1 MVEIW
6 KQNTFINITNSVY
19 FYTMT
24 FGLPPYY
31 PSIENVMHL
40 PLERYLPPYQQNV
53 LVQMLKY
60 KDINEGWLLDPIGS
74 NPLSAIELANV
85 GYRVMVACNNP
96 ILAKL
101 YEVICRAPVKNQF
114 QAALSEFGSFKVGDE
129 RLELQIR
136 KIYQTECPNC
146 RSTNDNADFLWKK
159 GEDTP
164 FQKELLCTSCKL
176 KSESPISEQDLLIQS
191 SIGNL
196 NLYRS
201 RAFQRVI
208 PGVETPPPVV
218 QEVIQAY
225 LPRSL
230 AVLSKLLNRNDAYNT
245 TAERKSII
253 EALLILACDFGTM
266 LWGNP
271 PGRSRPK
278 AISIPNQFWEYNLWK
293 ILENGSKF
301 LTFFESPIPFTI
313 FPELPSETGG
323 ICLYTNRIRRRE
335 DFQSFPNFQAV
346 TTILPRPN
354 QALWAFSAV
363 WAGWIW
369 GHSAVQ
375 KLKGS
380 LERKRYDWIWHTNAL
395 QKLFEFTSTMKTP
408 WIATAPEIS
417 PNFMLSFVSAPAASG
432 YRLDEYSYSPEQ
444 KSAQLYFSYDPGRLS
459 KDQIQPNFILEYL
472 ERKGEQASYQELST
486 INILNIARNNNLEIP
501 NHKVDIS
508 LFTQIQQN
516 FEKKLKN
523 NSLFKKIDKD
533 TFEFGEF
540 WLANPPNNYRPLAD
554 QIEISLIQ
562 YLQIDPIVSVLEI
575 ETIIDKKQPGILP
588 ASHDLIVKLL
598 ESYCD
603 PVPGMEETWQLR
615 KQETSNIRQA
625 DIRIMKNMLIN
636 IGNKIGM
643 KVINNA
649 NVVWETPDKNRNY
662 HFFVTGSC
670 ILSRFISQDLLEK
683 KPEIVIVYPGSRAEL
698 LSYKIKR
705 DPIFAEQL
713 TGFHLVK
720 YRHLRNI
727 NDIPG
732 LDLQTWEKLIDSDP
746 AIWQEFG
753 QPLLF

>member
-1 MVEIW
+1 
-6 KQNTFINITNSVY
+6 
-19 FYTMT
+19 MT
-24 FGLPPYY
+24 FGAPPYF

-53 LVQMLKY
+53 LINMLKY
-60 KDINEGWLLDPIGS
+60 KGIHDSWLLDPIGS

-85 GYRVMVACNNP
+85 GYRVMVASNNP

-101 YEVICRAPVKNQF
+101 YEVICSSPSKNQF
-114 QAALSEFGSFKVGDE
+114 QAALSEFGSFKVGNE
-129 RLELQIR
+129 RLEMQIK

-146 RSTNDNADFLWKK
+146 HSLNDNADYLWKK
-159 GEDTP
+159 GEETP
-164 FQKELLCTSCKL
+164 YHKELQCNSCKL
-176 KSESPISEQDLLIQS
+176 KSESPMSEQDLSIQS
-191 SIGNL
+191 SIGNI

-201 RAFQRVI
+201 RAIQRVM
-208 PGVETPPPVV
+208 PGVSTPPPVV

-230 AVLSKLLNRNDAYNT
+230 AVLSKLLNRNDAFVT
-245 TAERKSII
+245 TPERKNII

-278 AISIPNQFWEYNLWK
+278 AISIPNQFWEFNLWK
-293 ILENGSKF
+293 VLEQGSKF
-301 LTFFESPIPFTI
+301 LSFFEFPIPFTI
-313 FPELPSETGG
+313 FPELPPETGG
-323 ICLYTNRIRRRE
+323 ICLYPNRIRRRE
-335 DFQSFPNFQAV
+335 DFQNFPDFQAV

-369 GHSAVQ
+369 GHTAVQ

-380 LERKRYDWIWHTNAL
+380 LERKRYDWMWHTNAL
-395 QKLFEFTSTMKTP
+395 QKLFEFTSTMQIP

-417 PNFMLSFVSAPAASG
+417 PNFMVSFVSAPAASG
-432 YRLDEYSYSPEQ
+432 YKLEEYSFNPEE
-444 KSAQLYFSYDPGRLS
+444 KSAQLYFSYDPGQTS
-459 KDQIQPNFILEYL
+459 KNQNQTNFIHEYL
-472 ERKGEQASYQELST
+472 ERKGEPADYQELLT
-486 INILNIARNNNLEIP
+486 INILDIANNNKLVEK
-501 NHKVDIS
+501 NQKVDIS
-508 LFTQIQQN
+508 LFPQIQQN
-516 FEKKLKN
+516 FEKILKN
-523 NSLFKKIDKD
+523 SSQFKKIDKD
-533 TFEFGEF
+533 TFEYGEF

-575 ETIIDKKQPGILP
+575 ETIIDKKQPGLLP
-588 ASHDLIVKLL
+588 ANHDLVIKLL

-636 IGNKIGM
+636 IGNRIGVN
-643 KVINNA
+643 VIQNP
-649 NVVWETPDKNRNY
+649 NVIWETTDKKRNY

-670 ILSRFISQDLLEK
+670 ILSRFISLDLLEK

-705 DPIFAEQL
+705 DPILADQLAE
-713 TGFHLVK
+713 FHLVK

-727 NDIPG
+727 NEIPG

-753 QPLLF
+753 QPVLF